1 MFSQSLP
8 IVFLEA
14 IAQRMDFSQVAI
26 LQTVPGAHV
35 FLGRLGNCQFSWW
48 IYGSS
53 DSNWAGWTMF
63 FFMTIWVREDTHIN
77 IHSPAILGIPTGYLV
92 PGFGLPRWGS
102 GKMLYGMILGILLME
117 LLRLFWNPEKPILW
131 ESTFAVEVNACQVLL
146 HKLDSSQDNV
156 VQKVDTQK
164 VAVDNLLNSITGA
177 IWSICLRKLFI
188 FVGYS

>member
-63 FFMTIWVREDTHIN
+63 FFFMTIWVREDTHIN

-102 GKMLYGMILGILLME
+102 GNSPSRSTPAKCCCTSWIRRKTTWYRRWIPRRWLWTICWTASQARSDRYAWENCLYLLGIV
-117 LLRLFWNPEKPILW
+117 RIR
-131 ESTFAVEVNACQVLL
+131 TI
-146 HKLDSSQDNV
+146 H
-156 VQKVDTQK
+156 TY
-164 VAVDNLLNSITGA
+164 IY
-177 IWSICLRKLFI
+177 RK
-188 FVGYS
+188 